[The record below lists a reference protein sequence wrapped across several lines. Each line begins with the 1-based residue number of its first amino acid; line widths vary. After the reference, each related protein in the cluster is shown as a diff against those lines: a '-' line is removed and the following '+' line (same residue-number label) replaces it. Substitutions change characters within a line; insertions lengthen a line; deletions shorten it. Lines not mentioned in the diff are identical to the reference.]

1 MNSLNTLYFPG
12 TAIISLR
19 QYPIF
24 LLFQNL
30 FILSPVESDPIED
43 GKESPDSFIKSGFC
57 QVHTPCPL
65 GKERN
70 RFLRLVEDIK
80 NRKDDYSAQLSS
92 LTLAAMTA
100 VASQE
105 EETERS
111 ITRSLF
117 AAPEPPSET
126 KEKRA
131 QDKLWQARLILAIG
145 ELLDHEEEEIALNM
159 AILEEEEKDL
169 FSELHGE
176 EDGEEEGNPFEEL
189 ARLQTTSRSSYT
201 GNVKKRFEA
210 WKALF
215 LAGSSESCG
224 VFLTSGQE
232 QGDLLLDMYQEKTG
246 QPAPPVARFSL
257 PTFIGW
263 NSGEACMT
271 IRDFTNR
278 HLPLLKS
285 IEEQLSALINQE
297 ASLGEPVKS
306 VAALSDD
313 WEKQLATD
321 FPEEQFGRVPV
332 SFYLFPGYSCA
343 TLFGKT
349 TDGGDKGK
357 NGLLA
362 IIG

>member
-1 MNSLNTLYFPG
+1 MNSLDTLYFPG

-30 FILSPVESDPIED
+30 LILSPVESDPIEN

-57 QVHTPCPL
+57 QVDTPCPL
-65 GKERN
+65 GTERN

-80 NRKDDYSAQLSS
+80 TRKDDYSAQLST
-92 LTLAAMTA
+92 LTIAAMTA
-100 VASQE
+100 GAGQD

-117 AAPEPPSET
+117 PTSEHFGET
-126 KEKRA
+126 REKQA

-159 AILEEEEKDL
+159 AILEEEEKEL
-169 FSELHGE
+169 FNELQGE
-176 EDGEEEGNPFEEL
+176 EDGDEEGNPFEEL
-189 ARLQTTSRSSYT
+189 ARLRTTSRSSYI

-215 LAGSSESCG
+215 LAGTSKNCE

-232 QGDLLLDMYQEKTG
+232 QGDLLLDMYQERTG
-246 QPAPPVARFSL
+246 QPPLSVARFNL

-263 NSGEACMT
+263 NSGEACIT
-271 IRDFTNR
+271 IRDFTTR
-278 HLPLLKS
+278 HLLLLKT
-285 IEEQLSALINQE
+285 IEEQLQALIHHQPYHSE
-297 ASLGEPVKS
+297 TADRL
-306 VAALSDD
+306 AALSSD
-313 WEKQLATD
+313 WDSQLATD

-332 SFYLFPGYSCA
+332 SFYLLPGYPCA
-343 TLFGKT
+343 TLLGKT
-349 TDGGDKGK
+349 ADGNNTGN